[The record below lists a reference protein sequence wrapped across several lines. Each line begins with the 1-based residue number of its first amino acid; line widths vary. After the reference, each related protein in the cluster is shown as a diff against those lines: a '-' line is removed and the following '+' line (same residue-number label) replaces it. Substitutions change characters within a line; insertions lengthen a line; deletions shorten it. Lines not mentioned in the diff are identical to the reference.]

1 MSLSNTIT
9 ESFVSGTPQFI
20 LRLEGFCLFAGALW
34 EFQVQQA
41 GWALFAVLFFVPD
54 LSMLGYLVNPKIGAA
69 AYNAAHT
76 TVVYGPL
83 AVYGY
88 LSGFSVAL
96 AVGLIGLA
104 HVGFDR
110 LLGYG
115 LKYPLGFGYT
125 HLGRV
130 GRAAH

>member
-1 MSLSNTIT
+1 M
-9 ESFVSGTPQFI
+9 PQLI
-20 LRLEGFCLFAGALW
+20 LRLEAFCLLAGACW
-34 EFQVQQA
+34 AFQFQHASWV
-41 GWALFAVLFFVPD
+41 LFAVLFFAPD

-83 AVYGY
+83 AAYGY

-96 AVGLIGLA
+96 ALAIGLA
-104 HVGFDR
+104 HVGFDC

-115 LKYPLGFGYT
+115 LKYPLGFGG
-125 HLGRV
+125 L
-130 GRAAH
+130 

>member
-1 MSLSNTIT
+1 MSRDA
-9 ESFVSGTPQFI
+9 ESFVSGTPQLI
-20 LRLEGFCLFAGALW
+20 LRLEGFCLLVGACW
-34 EFQVQQA
+34 AFQVQHA
-41 GWALFAVLFFVPD
+41 GWVLFAVLFFAPD
-54 LSMLGYLVNPKIGAA
+54 LSMLAYLVNPKIGAA
-69 AYNAAHT
+69 AYNAVHT
-76 TVVYGPL
+76 TVLYGPL
-83 AVYGY
+83 AACGY
-88 LSGFSVAL
+88 LAGLPVAL

-130 GRAAH
+130 GKAVQ